1 MPNPPLL
8 TVAAACQ
15 HLAISRATLYR
26 LMGEGTIRPVRI
38 GGSVRFR
45 PSDLEA
51 FVDECLSAPD
61 PDAAGPRAGIGWAA

>member
-1 MPNPPLL
+1 MSKSLL

-26 LMGEGTIRPVRI
+26 LMGEGSIRPVRI

-51 FVDECLSAPD
+51 FVSECLATPD
-61 PDAAGPRAGIGWAA
+61 TDASGPRAGLGWAS